1 MSLTKYEQ
9 ETIINFNEGDKTAG
23 VYTHN
28 RALRHKLEKLARER
42 PEDCRL
48 KNVSRDGE
56 AVDYIIPKSWVK
68 ITPTRILTDERREAM
83 AETAR
88 KRFSGQK
95 GKVTPLV

>member
-9 ETIINFNEGDKTAG
+9 ETILNFNEAEKEAS
-23 VYTHN
+23 VFTHN
-28 RALRHKLEKLARER
+28 KALRRKLEKLAQER

-48 KNVSRDGE
+48 EKVSRDGE

-83 AETAR
+83 AEAAR
-88 KRFSGQK
+88 NRFSGQK
-95 GKVTPLV
+95 SKVTALV